1 MGATVFERFTDQAR
15 RSVVLAS
22 DAARTHNHDYLG
34 TEHILLGLI
43 REPDGAA
50 ARSLEAFGVSAEV
63 LDSRLTTGR
72 GEQAARSGH
81 IPFTRHAKRILEQ
94 SMRESSLLGH
104 ERIGTEQILLA
115 LIDNDQS
122 TGARLLGEVLPVD
135 FDQLRQH
142 ILRQVTEHRLTA
154 ELGVGPTTVTN
165 LRLTEAEH
173 AMCVVAAAKAGQR
186 IDVWMRDRIL
196 DAARAGGASNE

>member
-1 MGATVFERFTDQAR
+1 VFERFTDQAR

-22 DAARTHNHDYLG
+22 EAARAHHHDYLG

-43 REPDGAA
+43 REHDGAA
-50 ARSLEAFGVSAEV
+50 ARSLEAFGVSAAIIDGRV
-63 LDSRLTTGR
+63 TTGH
-72 GEQAARSGH
+72 GEQARAGH

-94 SMRESSLLGH
+94 SMRETSLLGH

-115 LIDNDQS
+115 LIDDDRES

-135 FDQLRQH
+135 FGQLRQH

-154 ELGVGPTTVTN
+154 ELGLGPTQVTN
-165 LRLTEAEH
+165 VRLTDAEH
-173 AMCVVAAAKAGQR
+173 ALCVVAAAKAGQR

-196 DAARAGGASNE
+196 DAARSGGASTE

>member
-15 RSVVLAS
+15 RTVVLAS
-22 DAARTHNHDYLG
+22 EAARAHNHDYLG

-43 REPDGAA
+43 REHDGAA
-50 ARSLEAFGVSAEV
+50 ARSLESFGVSAAV
-63 LDSRLTTGR
+63 LDSRLTTGQ
-72 GEQAARSGH
+72 GEQVRSGH

-94 SMRESSLLGH
+94 SLRETSLLGH

-115 LIDNDQS
+115 LIDDRES

-154 ELGVGPTTVTN
+154 EPGLGPTTITN
-165 LRLTEAEH
+165 LRLTDAEH
-173 AMCVVAAAKAGQR
+173 ALCVAAAAKAGQR
-186 IDVWMRDRIL
+186 IDVWMRDRLL
-196 DAARAGGASNE
+196 DAARPGGSSLE